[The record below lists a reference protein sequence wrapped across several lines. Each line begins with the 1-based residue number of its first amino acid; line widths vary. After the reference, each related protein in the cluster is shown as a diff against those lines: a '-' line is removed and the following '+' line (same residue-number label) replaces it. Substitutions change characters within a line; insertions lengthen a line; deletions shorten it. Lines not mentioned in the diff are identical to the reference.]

1 VKYAF
6 IGLGHAT
13 TWLHLP
19 AARKLPQ
26 VTVVGGAD
34 PSAERRAAWAKLG
47 AGPAVADAHELIE
60 GTRPDVVVVATP
72 PDSHADLCLAALRAG
87 AHVLCEKPFV
97 ETVAQADAV
106 IHAADEA
113 GRFVGVNHEFRY
125 MPIFSALPPL
135 VGSASYGRPVFLQ
148 FVQLMDLAPWN
159 EKVAW
164 RAAMP
169 NRTLFEGG
177 VHIVDLAHMVM
188 GGRMP
193 ERVFATTSSGLDPE
207 RNADAIHLVTLDYGG
222 GVLGQ
227 ITIDRLCPSGTRY
240 LDLRLDCEKASI
252 RASYGGRAFVQV
264 GVKRGERPGVRV
276 DFGPEGLSW
285 AERGLRRSVIARN
298 RRRATVHATERLHA
312 EFLQAVSAGKEPPT
326 TARIARE
333 TLSVIEAAY
342 RSAAAG
348 VPVSVSGEAAASAN
362 GSSRRKASTTR
373 SRSRAAGSR
382 RP

>member
-1 VKYAF
+1 MKYAF

-19 AARKLPQ
+19 AARKLAG
-26 VTVVGGAD
+26 VSVVGGAD
-34 PSAERRAAWAKLG
+34 PSPERRAAWAKLG
-47 AGPAVADAHELIE
+47 AGPAVAEAKELIE

-72 PDSHADLCLAALRAG
+72 PDSHADICLSALRAG

-97 ETVAQADAV
+97 ETTDQADAV
-106 IHAADEA
+106 LAAAAEA
-113 GRFVGVNHEFRY
+113 GRFVAVNHEFRY
-125 MPIFSALPPL
+125 MPIFSSLPPL
-135 VGSASYGRPVFLQ
+135 VGAESYGRPVFLQ

-177 VHIVDLAHMVM
+177 VHIVDLAHMLM
-188 GGRMP
+188 GRGP
-193 ERVFATTSSGLDPE
+193 ESVYATTSSGLDPE
-207 RNADAIHLVTLDYGG
+207 RNADAIHLVTMDYGG

-264 GVKRGERPGVRV
+264 GVKRGEKPGIRV

-298 RRRATVHATERLHA
+298 KRRATVHATERLHA
-312 EFLQAVSAGKEPPT
+312 EFLAAVRAGTEPPT

-333 TLSVIEAAY
+333 TLAVIEAAY
-342 RSAAAG
+342 RSAATG
-348 VPVSVSGEAAASAN
+348 VPIAVSARAPVSSN
-362 GSSRRKASTTR
+362 GSPRKRGARPRTKTPTARR
-373 SRSRAAGSR
+373 G
-382 RP
+382 